1 MELNKT
7 DYKRLGDYIREVD
20 VRNRDLKVTKLLGV
34 SVSKEFMS
42 SIANTIGTDMSTYK
56 IVKYKQFVYIADTS
70 RRGDKI
76 AIALLTDNENA
87 IVSQAYTVFEV
98 IDDNRLLPEYLM
110 MWFRRPE
117 FDRYARF
124 HSHGS
129 AREIFD
135 WDEMCDVILP
145 IPPIERQREIV
156 SEYETL
162 SRRIELNNKMISRLE
177 ETAQTLYRKMFVD
190 GIDKENLPDGWR
202 MGTLGDLVE
211 IIDGDRSK
219 NYPKEDELDL
229 NGHCL
234 FLNTRNVTKNGFN
247 YDKNFFISYHKDSIL
262 KKGKLKRHD
271 IVFTTRGTIGNY
283 AYYSIQQPYN
293 NVRINSGMVILRC
306 NTDPHNTIPYILEIL
321 SSNEFQKQVQS
332 YLSGS
337 AQPQL
342 PIKDFNS
349 IPILIPVYN
358 YIYKYSKT
366 KYIIINYIETYKKEI
381 RLINKLQTLILDEI
395 GK

>member
-34 SVSKEFMS
+34 SISKEFIP

-56 IVKYKQFVYIADTS
+56 IVTPNQFAYGPVTS
-70 RRGDKI
+70 RNGDKVS
-76 AIALLTDNENA
+76 IALLSGNDMA
-87 IVSQAYTVFEV
+87 IISQAYTVFEV

-177 ETAQTLYRKMFVD
+177 ETAQTLYSKMFID

-202 MGTLGDLVE
+202 MGTLGE
-211 IIDGDRSK
+211 IVDVNTNNYSSKENWTYLKYIDSSS
-219 NYPKEDELDL
+219 
-229 NGHCL
+229 
-234 FLNTRNVTKNGFN
+234 VTENIFEEYQIFN
-247 YDKNFFISYHKDSIL
+247 KSD
-262 KKGKLKRHD
+262 
-271 IVFTTRGTIGNY
+271 
-283 AYYSIQQPYN
+283 
-293 NVRINSGMVILRC
+293 
-306 NTDPHNTIPYILEIL
+306 
-321 SSNEFQKQVQS
+321 
-332 YLSGS
+332 
-337 AQPQL
+337 
-342 PIKDFNS
+342 
-349 IPILIPVYN
+349 LIPSRAKRKVQKN
-358 YIYKYSKT
+358 D
-366 KYIIINYIETYKKEI
+366 
-381 RLINKLQTLILDEI
+381 ILLKFRI
-395 GK
+395 